1 MKNLNQRINELNQ
14 GDAIDISSI
23 GSQGKLYRVTDKA
36 IQLNCVN
43 NGMVWIP
50 KSQIIHIEIGSRKE
64 YSQSDVENN
73 YNTFTMVDVKK
84 IELSKWIEEK
94 INAHDGT
101 SSGAY

>member
-1 MKNLNQRINELNQ
+1 MKNLHQKINDLTQ

-23 GSQGKLYRVTDKA
+23 SSYGSIYRVTDKA

-43 NGMVWIP
+43 NGMLWIP
-50 KSQIIHIEIGSRKE
+50 KSQIIDIEIGSRKE
-64 YSQSDVENN
+64 YSQADVENN

-84 IELSKWIEEK
+84 IGLSKWIEEK
-94 INAHDGT
+94 INALDGT